1 MSGGPGPVPA
11 APGGFAWEIAFAPAT
26 AEQTHAIGAALAG
39 VLRAGDLL
47 VLTGELGAGKTT
59 LTQGLGE
66 GLGVRAGI
74 ISPTFVLVRI
84 HPNLPDG
91 PRPGGPD
98 LVHVD
103 AYRLSGAGEVD
114 DLDLENWADT
124 AVTVVEW
131 GRGRV
136 EHLAE
141 SWLDIELRRPGAPA
155 PAPSAGM
162 GPLDFDTEDDDEP
175 RLIVVRAFGPRW
187 AAHPE
192 VHWPA
197 VERVGAPG
205 LHAPT
210 GPAEMGSRDREMGS
224 GDAEMGSPDREMG
237 SHGVH
242 AAPTKEEAP

>member
-1 MSGGPGPVPA
+1 MSVPETGS
-11 APGGFAWEIAFAPAT
+11 APETGEFPENGTAPLWVQTLTVTT
-26 AEQTHAIGAALAG
+26 ADQTHALGAALAE

-59 LTQGLGE
+59 FTQGLGE

-103 AYRLSGAGEVD
+103 AYRLASASEID
-114 DLDLENWADT
+114 DIDLENTMDS

-136 EHLAE
+136 EHLSE
-141 SWLDIELRRPGAPA
+141 SRLEVELQRQLGGTPVGAAPGALTCGRPA
-155 PAPSAGM
+155 TQPADAEV
-162 GPLDFDTEDDDEP
+162 LDFDTDDADEP
-175 RLIVVRAFGPRW
+175 RTVVFRGFGPRW
-187 AAHPE
+187 AEP
-192 VHWPA
+192 PA
-197 VERVGAPG
+197 A
-205 LHAPT
+205 L
-210 GPAEMGSRDREMGS
+210 
-224 GDAEMGSPDREMG
+224 
-237 SHGVH
+237 
-242 AAPTKEEAP
+242 AAFPSL